1 MDLSIPIIHTR
12 MSNPISS
19 LREERSTNN
28 CALRRGQIWYHGK
41 SVTKFMDYFTKSK
54 TFSRQWLFTYA
65 DNKIYLHKTRKSL
78 LNTNINHS
86 LSDRVVEETVYEPKC
101 LF

>member
-19 LREERSTNN
+19 LREKRSTNN
-28 CALRRGQIWYHGK
+28 CALRRSQIWYHGK
-41 SVTKFMDYFTKSK
+41 SETKFMGYFTKSK
-54 TFSRQWLFTYA
+54 TFCRQWLFTYA